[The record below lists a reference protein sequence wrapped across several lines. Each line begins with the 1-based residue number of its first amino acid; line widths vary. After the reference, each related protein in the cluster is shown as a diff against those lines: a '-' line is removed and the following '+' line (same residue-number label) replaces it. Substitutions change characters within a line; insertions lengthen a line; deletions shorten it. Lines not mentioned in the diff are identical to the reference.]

1 MKRYTIDTSV
11 FVSAL
16 LSKEEN
22 HTKAVEI
29 LSSISSEDS
38 IIVLPYTVLIEI
50 ASAIIRRTKSEEL
63 TLSAI
68 RTIIQNEKIIFVK
81 LDKDF
86 TLKTIKT
93 ILKYNLRGMDSILVQ
108 VSRRYKTEVISFDEE
123 INQKLR
129 EN

>member
-16 LSKEEN
+16 LKKEEN
-22 HTKAVEI
+22 HIKAVEI
-29 LSSISSEDS
+29 LSNISVEESL
-38 IIVLPYTVLIEI
+38 IVLPYTVLIEI

-68 RTIIQNEKIIFVK
+68 RTLTQNEKITFVK

-86 TLKTIKT
+86 SLKTINT

-108 VSRRYKTEVISFDEE
+108 VSRRYKTELISFDEE
-123 INQKLR
+123 INQKLKG
-129 EN
+129 N

>member
-16 LSKEEN
+16 LSKEQN
-22 HTKAVEI
+22 HSKAIEI

-68 RTIIQNEKIIFVK
+68 RTIIKNEKIIFVK

-86 TLKTIKT
+86 SLKTIKT

>member
-22 HTKAVEI
+22 HSKAVEI
-29 LSSISSEDS
+29 LSNISSEDS

-68 RTIIQNEKIIFVK
+68 RTLIQNEKIIFVK

-86 TLKTIKT
+86 SLKTIKT

-108 VSRRYKTEVISFDEE
+108 VSRRYKTELISFDEE
-123 INQKLR
+123 INLKLKG
-129 EN
+129 N

>member
-22 HTKAVEI
+22 HNRAIEI
-29 LSSISSEDS
+29 LSNISSEDS
-38 IIVLPYTVLIEI
+38 IIVLPYIVLIEI

-68 RTIIQNEKIIFVK
+68 RTLTQNEKIIFVK

-86 TLKTIKT
+86 SLKTIKT
-93 ILKYNLRGMDSILVQ
+93 VLKFNLRGMDSILVQ
-108 VSRRYKTEVISFDEE
+108 VSRTYKTELISFDEE
-123 INQKLR
+123 INRKLKG
-129 EN
+129 N